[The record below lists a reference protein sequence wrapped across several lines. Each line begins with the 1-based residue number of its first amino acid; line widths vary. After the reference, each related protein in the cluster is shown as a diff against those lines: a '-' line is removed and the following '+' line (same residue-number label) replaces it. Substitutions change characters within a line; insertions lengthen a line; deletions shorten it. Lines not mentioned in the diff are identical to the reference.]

1 MPAAYHNR
9 IARVNLTTHE
19 ITVEQPGAVYF
30 RRAMG
35 GWNIIAEVLIREV
48 PPGTDPLAPENKL
61 IFAPGVLTG
70 FPISGASRHAVGA
83 KSPLT
88 GGFGATESGGNWGA
102 QLKRAGFDALII
114 EGAASHPVYLWIT
127 DGTIEIRDAT
137 HVWGMP
143 TKETAVALRS
153 EVGDHRAEL
162 AMIGPGGEHQV
173 RFACLMH
180 GTKDAAGRTG
190 MGAVMGSK
198 RLKAIVVLGKQRLE
212 PADPERF
219 GALARMMA
227 QAVNSGE
234 RASSLHNY
242 GTGVGMDGGLA
253 SGNLPIRNFRD
264 GEFEGVERLSAE
276 NLMASLGVGMD
287 GCFACVVR
295 CKKVVKAEAP
305 YVVDPIYGGPEYESL
320 GALGTT
326 CGVNDPVAVAKATE
340 LCNAYSLD
348 TISTGV
354 TIAFAMECFERG
366 LLTLEDTDGI
376 DLRFGNGDAV
386 VQVVHRIA
394 HREGLGD
401 LLAYGTRYAAARI
414 GQGAERFAVQV
425 KGQEYPMH
433 EPRLKRALAI
443 GYAVSPTGAD
453 HCHALH
459 DTGLVHSDDQ
469 GFVQDAHL
477 RSLGV
482 LKPVPLESLGPE
494 KVRAAIYQTLRQ
506 VTNNCLCMCLFVP
519 WSTAELVDLV
529 RAATGWDVTAF
540 ELMRVGERAWTL
552 ARLFNLRQGLSAADD
567 RLAPRSY
574 EPTTSGPLAKG
585 GIDPEALGQ
594 ALHTYYAMLGWDR
607 ESGIPTPETLQEL
620 DVGWAID
627 YLP

>member
-1 MPAAYHNR
+1 MPSAYHNR

-35 GWNIIAEVLIREV
+35 GWNIVAEVLIREV

-88 GGFGATESGGNWGA
+88 GGFGATEAGGNWGA

-143 TKETAVALRS
+143 TKETAEALRS

-305 YVVDPIYGGPEYESL
+305 YVVDPTYGGPEYESL

-366 LLTLEDTDGI
+366 RCRGPDGTQ
-376 DLRFGNGDAV
+376 DCLPARTGRLAGPRYPLCG
-386 VQVVHRIA
+386 VQDRPGC
-394 HREGLGD
+394 REVRG
-401 LLAYGTRYAAARI
+401 A
-414 GQGAERFAVQV
+414 GQGAGVS
-425 KGQEYPMH
+425 
-433 EPRLKRALAI
+433 
-443 GYAVSPTGAD
+443 YA
-453 HCHALH
+453 
-459 DTGLVHSDDQ
+459 
-469 GFVQDAHL
+469 
-477 RSLGV
+477 
-482 LKPVPLESLGPE
+482 
-494 KVRAAIYQTLRQ
+494 
-506 VTNNCLCMCLFVP
+506 
-519 WSTAELVDLV
+519 
-529 RAATGWDVTAF
+529 
-540 ELMRVGERAWTL
+540 
-552 ARLFNLRQGLSAADD
+552 
-567 RLAPRSY
+567 
-574 EPTTSGPLAKG
+574 
-585 GIDPEALGQ
+585 
-594 ALHTYYAMLGWDR
+594 
-607 ESGIPTPETLQEL
+607 
-620 DVGWAID
+620 
-627 YLP
+627 